1 MSRQRL
7 RFVLNPEEIN
17 TLIDEQNSA
26 NTTKFIISGLSVLK
40 HFVVNPEGKLRNGI
54 WHQRKYA
61 GIPKDCLWWIEKLE
75 RGTYAKRIMIS
86 LKYYLQKDSLKIE
99 SLIS

>member
-1 MSRQRL
+1 M
-7 RFVLNPEEIN
+7 
-17 TLIDEQNSA
+17 
-26 NTTKFIISGLSVLK
+26 LK
-40 HFVVNPEGKLRNGI
+40 HSVVNLEGKLRNGI
-54 WHQRKYA
+54 RHPIKYA